1 MYQPT
6 EICMHKEQDVASKLL
21 VFEVDT
27 LDLGDS
33 FLDRVVRFLCWQCL
47 DGLLNKLFGEY
58 MLPARFSVP
67 C

>member
-47 DGLLNKLFGEY
+47 DGLLNKFG
-58 MLPARFSVP
+58 
-67 C
+67 